1 MKKQSNSL
9 VICQVMKDGAFL
21 TFVVL
26 LLLAVTSAASAASG
40 LQQRVKRQAE
50 YDDLGSGLEPE
61 AGSGEPEGE
70 AEPAGGGVS
79 LGKILG
85 IAFLACCIIYC
96 IGISWKVYKVCKGTY
111 VEEEPVFLKYK

>member
-9 VICQVMKDGAFL
+9 VIFCQTMKDRAFL

-26 LLLAVTSAASAASG
+26 LLLAVTSASAASG
-40 LQQRVKRQAE
+40 LQRVKRQAE